1 MSIARITEISSTS
14 TKSFEDAIQIGI
26 KRATETLRNVRSAWV
41 KEQQIKIE
49 SNSIVEYQVNMMITF
64 VLDEGDQTDIA

>member
-14 TKSFEDAIQIGI
+14 TKSFEDAIQGGI

-41 KEQQIKIE
+41 KEQQIRIE
-49 SNSIVEYQVNMMITF
+49 ANNIVEYQVNMMITF
-64 VLDEGDQTDIA
+64 VLENAGKDDLA